1 VRRAILAIEQT
12 DVERVDEVVRPELR
26 ASWVSHLLREVTPGP
41 MSVLEWIRRP
51 PKKRSPATFSEEA
64 AKLHRVREL
73 WPETERLNIP
83 PARPRGYAQRMLRR
97 RPPRLREIR
106 EPRRTLEIA
115 PLLSSLASSQS
126 DVVLQLVEMRINE
139 L

>member
-1 VRRAILAIEQT
+1 VESTSFWRIGEHERAIDFDRAHCRRRAAGKPPPWCEAI
-12 DVERVDEVVRPELR
+12 
-26 ASWVSHLLREVTPGP
+26 VS
-41 MSVLEWIRRP
+41 I
-51 PKKRSPATFSEEA
+51 
-64 AKLHRVREL
+64 
-73 WPETERLNIP
+73 PETERLNIP

-106 EPRRTLEIA
+106 EPPRTLEI
-115 PLLSSLASSQS
+115 LSSLASSQS